1 MPVGTCRLCQSKDV
15 ELRNSHILPRWA
27 YKRIRSNAY
36 TGNPNPVRVTAEK
49 AFQTSKQITEY
60 MLCHSCEQRIGNTE
74 NYVASLAYTTEG
86 NLGKLIQRILPQDF
100 NQNSSVPSSVS
111 LKQLSTD
118 KIIFFASSIVW
129 KACVMKYK
137 GIHKPSLGKKYEA
150 AIREYLNGKKSLP
163 KNVRIIMSMLDPK
176 KCVLN
181 DFHNLVTFPLTQKK
195 DGYHRHLFFICG
207 IYFEL
212 CIGNLMPQF
221 FETMCL
227 YHGNEKL
234 ILILAP
240 NKIGFFQDIAKQVKN
255 VARSKKFL

>member
-100 NQNSSVPSSVS
+100 NQNSSGPSSVS

-212 CIGNLMPQF
+212 CIGNVMPQF